1 MQEQVQA
8 KTFARH
14 PSEVPSAR
22 RFVRAVLAGH
32 PSADDAELL
41 ACELVTNTLLHAHDA
56 TMVTVTVAVGE
67 TVVHVEV
74 TDDGT
79 AGVPHWREASADA
92 EGGRGFHMINEIAVR
107 WGFLRGKAG
116 TCCWFDLG
124 GEGSLRNAASPRGR
138 GLPRGSLSG
147 ISSPPGGCC
156 TGGKVTT
163 DIPWPAGDAYGAA
176 VQIAAACGAKQA

>member
-8 KTFARH
+8 ETFARH
-14 PSEVPSAR
+14 PGEVPAAR

-32 PSADDAELL
+32 PSAADAELL

-56 TMVTVTVAVGE
+56 AEVTVAVAVGE

-107 WGFLRGKAG
+107 WGFLREKAG

-124 GEGSLRNAASPRGR
+124 GDGSQPARAPVCSSPGRLSPRRR
-138 GLPRGSLSG
+138 GGLRPELVGTGPESSGPLPQ
-147 ISSPPGGCC
+147 
-156 TGGKVTT
+156 T
-163 DIPWPAGDAYGAA
+163 
-176 VQIAAACGAKQA
+176 

>member
-8 KTFARH
+8 ETFARH
-14 PSEVPSAR
+14 PSEVPAAR

-32 PSADDAELL
+32 PSAADAELL

-56 TMVTVTVAVGE
+56 AEVTVAVAVGE

-79 AGVPHWREASADA
+79 AGVPHWREAGADA

-107 WGFLRGKAG
+107 WGFLREQAG

-124 GEGSLRNAASPRGR
+124 GEGRGR
-138 GLPRGSLSG
+138 ACAGFARRRGALLRDGVDSWGQGLNLAGRCRGRDG
-147 ISSPPGGCC
+147 
-156 TGGKVTT
+156 
-163 DIPWPAGDAYGAA
+163 
-176 VQIAAACGAKQA
+176 